1 LRQLFKAIRSDGLRV
16 SALSG
21 DRSEATLLHYLESEL
36 THQTKDP
43 ISATVDGVASQQLL
57 EPPRA
62 VSTSTLGKE
71 SRELFTEL
79 LVFSAPRA
87 LRLQSL
93 SIKAT
98 ATEPQS
104 PTAFGAAIASRIVL

>member
-1 LRQLFKAIRSDGLRV
+1 MRQLFKAIRSDGLRV
-16 SALSG
+16 AALSG

-62 VSTSTLGKE
+62 VSTSTLSKE
-71 SRELFTEL
+71 SREFFTEVMVL
-79 LVFSAPRA
+79 EPPRA

-93 SIKAT
+93 SIEAT
-98 ATEPQS
+98 ATDP
-104 PTAFGAAIASRIVL
+104 

>member
-1 LRQLFKAIRSDGLRV
+1 VRQLFKAIRSDGLRV
-16 SALSG
+16 PALSG
-21 DRSEATLLHYLESEL
+21 NRSKATLLHHLESEL

-62 VSTSTLGKE
+62 VSASTLSKE

-79 LVFSAPRA
+79 LVLQPPRA

-98 ATEPQS
+98 ATDP
-104 PTAFGAAIASRIVL
+104 